1 MTRMISKAIT
11 LLLLLLTASAA
22 VAAESASDT
31 HHRAGIKAFSA
42 EDYLKAAEE
51 LDASLKLH
59 PDAKTALY
67 LGNAYLKLG
76 QLGKAKA
83 ALERAL
89 QIDPDNPRRD
99 GIVKLIQGI
108 ESRNVGVVQISSTPP
123 GATIYVQENEAKPRG
138 KAPIELSL
146 SPGTHRLIGEL
157 EGFASTTAE
166 VTVQFG
172 ESTKLELVMRARDCE
187 LALTATPPGGRAAVD
202 SAEAVLL
209 PAKVRVVHGE
219 HKVTFAAA
227 GFRTQVLPVTCDGTA
242 PLKLNA
248 ALAAL
253 PPPQPVVQTGI
264 ALGANV
270 PDAALFIDE
279 KPLAIGKTAEL
290 PAGLHTLRASAAGYR
305 PLSQSLQI
313 SDSEI
318 LRGEVQLRRRT
329 WHALGAA
336 IALTALAITAES
348 VALVAHSQAGGD
360 VPDSA
365 AYHTHQSTEVAMHV
379 TAGVLAAGA
388 IVGYVLEFTLGH
400 SSVALRDRQRPAR
413 VGTTLRLGST
423 LMLAGQF

>member
-1 MTRMISKAIT
+1 MISKTVT
-11 LLLLLLTASAA
+11 LFLLLLTASTA

-31 HHRAGIKAFSA
+31 HHRAGIKAFAA

-51 LDASLKLH
+51 LDVSLKLH

-89 QIDPDNPRRD
+89 QIDPDNQHRD

-146 SPGTHRLIGEL
+146 PPGTHRLIGEL

-166 VTVQFG
+166 VKVQFG
-172 ESTKLELVMRARDCE
+172 ESTKLELVMRARECE
-187 LALTATPPGGRAAVD
+187 LELTGTPPGGRATVD
-202 SAEAVLL
+202 NAEAVLL
-209 PAKVRVVHGE
+209 PAKVHVVRGE

-227 GFRTQVLPVTCDGTA
+227 GFHSQVLPINCEGTA

-253 PPPQPVVQTGI
+253 PPPPPVVQTGI

-279 KPLAIGKTAEL
+279 KPLAVGKTAML
-290 PAGLHTLRASAAGYR
+290 PAGVHNLRASAAGYR

-313 SDSEI
+313 NEGEV
-318 LRGEVQLRRRT
+318 LRGQVQLERRT

-348 VALVAHSQAGGD
+348 VALVAGAQAGND

-400 SSVALRDRQRPAR
+400 SSVSLRDRQRPAR
-413 VGTTLRLGST
+413 AGTALRLGST

>member
-1 MTRMISKAIT
+1 MISKTIT
-11 LLLLLLTASAA
+11 LLLLLLTASTASTAA
-22 VAAESASDT
+22 AAESASDT
-31 HHRAGIKAFSA
+31 HHKAGIKAFTA

-51 LDASLKLH
+51 LDVSLKLH

-108 ESRNVGVVQISSTPP
+108 ESRNVGVVIISSTPP
-123 GATIYVQENEAKPRG
+123 GATIYVQENDAKPRG
-138 KAPIELSL
+138 KAPIDLSL
-146 SPGTHRLIGEL
+146 SPGTHRIIGEL
-157 EGFASTTAE
+157 EGFESTTGE

-172 ESTKLELVMRARDCE
+172 ESTKLELVMRARECE
-187 LALTATPPGGRAAVD
+187 LVLTGTPPGSRATVD

-209 PAKVRVVHGE
+209 PAKVRVVRGA

-227 GFRTQVLPVTCDGTA
+227 GFRSQVLPVTCEGTA
-242 PLKLNA
+242 ALKLNA
-248 ALAAL
+248 ELAAL

-270 PDAALFIDE
+270 PDAVVAIDDQ
-279 KPLAIGKTAEL
+279 PIVIGKMTAL
-290 PAGLHTLRASAAGYR
+290 PAGLHNLRASAAGYR
-305 PLSQSLQI
+305 PLSQSFQLT
-313 SDSEI
+313 EGEL
-318 LRGEVQLRRRT
+318 LRGDVQLSRRT
-329 WHALGAA
+329 WHALGSA

-348 VALVAHSQAGGD
+348 VALVAHSQAESD

-400 SSVALRDRQRPAR
+400 SSVALRPQQRPTR
-413 VGTTLRLGST
+413 VSTALRLGST

>member
-1 MTRMISKAIT
+1 MTRMLSKTIT
-11 LLLLLLTASAA
+11 LLLLLLTASTA

-31 HHRAGIKAFSA
+31 HHKAGIKAFAA

-89 QIDPDNPRRD
+89 QIDPDNPRHD

-172 ESTKLELVMRARDCE
+172 ESTKLELVMRARECE
-187 LALTATPPGGRAAVD
+187 LVLTATPPGGRATVD

-209 PAKVRVVHGE
+209 PAKLRVVSGA

-227 GFRTQVLPVTCDGTA
+227 GFRSQVLPVNCEGTA
-242 PLKLNA
+242 LKLNA
-248 ALAAL
+248 ELAVL
-253 PPPQPVVQTGI
+253 PPPPPVVQTGI
-264 ALGANV
+264 ALGSNV
-270 PDAALFIDE
+270 PDAV
-279 KPLAIGKTAEL
+279 LAIDAQPLVIGKMTAL
-290 PAGLHTLRASAAGYR
+290 PAGLHNLRASAPGYR
-305 PLSQSLQI
+305 PLSQSLQLTEG
-313 SDSEI
+313 EI
-318 LRGEVQLRRRT
+318 LRGDVQLSRRT

-336 IALTALAITAES
+336 IALTALAVTAES
-348 VALVAHSQAGGD
+348 VALVAGSQAGSD
-360 VPDSA
+360 APDSA
-365 AYHTHQSTEVAMHV
+365 AYHTHQSTAVAMHV

-388 IVGYVLEFTLGH
+388 VVGYVLEFTLGH
-400 SSVALRDRQRPAR
+400 SSVSLRNQQRPAR
-413 VGTTLRLGST
+413 VSTALRVGST
-423 LMLAGQF
+423 LMLTGQF